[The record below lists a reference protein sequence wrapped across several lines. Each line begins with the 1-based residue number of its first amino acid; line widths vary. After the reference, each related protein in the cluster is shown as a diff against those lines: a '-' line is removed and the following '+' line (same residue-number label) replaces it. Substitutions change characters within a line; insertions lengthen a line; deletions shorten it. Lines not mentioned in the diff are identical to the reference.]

1 MDLQE
6 RNVMENN
13 ESARPETAEQ
23 PKKDLIMTIPG
34 KILVL
39 LGGLFTASLP
49 WVFIKTIPG
58 AANFYLLQPLP
69 LMFVTYPAIY
79 ITTGVVS
86 QLFKIKLIWTLL
98 ICQASFALV
107 ISLMIAPEAIMYFVF
122 YAVFMLIGNWAAGY
136 TRSKRLR

>member
-1 MDLQE
+1 MKK
-6 RNVMENN
+6 NG
-13 ESARPETAEQ
+13 SAKPETAEQ
-23 PKKDLIMTIPG
+23 PEKNLIQTVPG
-34 KILVL
+34 QVLVL

-58 AANFYLLQPLP
+58 AVNFYLLQPLP

-86 QLFKIKLIWTLL
+86 QLLKIKLIWTLL
-98 ICQASFALV
+98 ICLASFAFV

-122 YAVFMLIGNWAAGY
+122 YAVFMLIGYLAAGY
-136 TRSKRLR
+136 IRSNRPR